1 MSHKSTRSTP
11 AATIGL
17 LTTPNVHTLPIIANV
32 AQLMRIPVTFS
43 NLKTQALIDTGAAA
57 SFLAHRLLICIPY
70 TDIKELQVSD
80 PNVQLFR
87 TVSGEVVKPIGKYE
101 LSIRLA
107 RRHPFIQQFY
117 VITDLDEG
125 CILGYDFLAA
135 NKIVINPSERIIS
148 YTHENELRNLI
159 IPPLSICSISIA
171 TPPQLDLAGV
181 PVEQKE
187 NLKNLLLSYFSLFT
201 ENINELGKAKSIKHS
216 IHTTQLPDVMPMRR
230 TPERLRL
237 VVKKQIEDMLRNNII
252 RPSTSPFAC
261 PILLVAK
268 KEEGQMRFCVD
279 YRPLNNVTVK
289 DRYPI
294 PNIQL
299 IIDSL
304 HGAKY
309 FSTLDLLSGYWQIE
323 IEEKHKYKTAFICEY
338 GLYEF
343 NCMPFGLCNAPST
356 FQREMNTLFKDV
368 LYEFVLV
375 YLDDIIVFSKAMDE
389 HIRHWRIVF
398 DLLTKENLKLKLSKC
413 DFFKTKIKYLGH
425 IITASG
431 FHPDDGKTR
440 SILNYPEPLNVK
452 QLSSFLGLAN
462 YYRKFVREYAKIA
475 HFLTELTKKIV
486 HGYGAR
492 KKGTPFNVS
501 NIA

>member
-1 MSHKSTRSTP
+1 
-11 AATIGL
+11 
-17 LTTPNVHTLPIIANV
+17 
-32 AQLMRIPVTFS
+32 
-43 NLKTQALIDTGAAA
+43 
-57 SFLAHRLLICIPY
+57 
-70 TDIKELQVSD
+70 
-80 PNVQLFR
+80 
-87 TVSGEVVKPIGKYE
+87 
-101 LSIRLA
+101 
-107 RRHPFIQQFY
+107 
-117 VITDLDEG
+117 
-125 CILGYDFLAA
+125 
-135 NKIVINPSERIIS
+135 
-148 YTHENELRNLI
+148 
-159 IPPLSICSISIA
+159 
-171 TPPQLDLAGV
+171 
-181 PVEQKE
+181 
-187 NLKNLLLSYFSLFT
+187 
-201 ENINELGKAKSIKHS
+201 
-216 IHTTQLPDVMPMRR
+216 
-230 TPERLRL
+230 
-237 VVKKQIEDMLRNNII
+237 MLRNNII

-375 YLDDIIVFSKAMDE
+375 YLDDIIVFSKTRDE
-389 HIRHWRIVF
+389 HIRHLRIVF

-413 DFFKTKIKYLGH
+413 DFFKTKIK
-425 IITASG
+425 IPRT
-431 FHPDDGKTR
+431 
-440 SILNYPEPLNVK
+440 
-452 QLSSFLGLAN
+452 
-462 YYRKFVREYAKIA
+462 YYY
-475 HFLTELTKKIV
+475 
-486 HGYGAR
+486 
-492 KKGTPFNVS
+492 S
-501 NIA
+501 

>member
-1 MSHKSTRSTP
+1 
-11 AATIGL
+11 
-17 LTTPNVHTLPIIANV
+17 
-32 AQLMRIPVTFS
+32 
-43 NLKTQALIDTGAAA
+43 
-57 SFLAHRLLICIPY
+57 
-70 TDIKELQVSD
+70 
-80 PNVQLFR
+80 
-87 TVSGEVVKPIGKYE
+87 
-101 LSIRLA
+101 
-107 RRHPFIQQFY
+107 
-117 VITDLDEG
+117 
-125 CILGYDFLAA
+125 
-135 NKIVINPSERIIS
+135 
-148 YTHENELRNLI
+148 
-159 IPPLSICSISIA
+159 
-171 TPPQLDLAGV
+171 
-181 PVEQKE
+181 
-187 NLKNLLLSYFSLFT
+187 
-201 ENINELGKAKSIKHS
+201 
-216 IHTTQLPDVMPMRR
+216 
-230 TPERLRL
+230 
-237 VVKKQIEDMLRNNII
+237 MLRNNII

-268 KEEGQMRFCVD
+268 KEKGQMRFCVD
-279 YRPLNNVTVK
+279 YRPLNNVTVR

-309 FSTLDLLSGYWQIE
+309 FSTLDLLNGYWQIE

-338 GLYEF
+338 GLNEF

-356 FQREMNTLFKDV
+356 TFQRKMNTLFKDV

-375 YLDDIIVFSKAMDE
+375 YLDDIIVFSKTMDE
-389 HIRHWRIVF
+389 HIRHLRIVF
-398 DLLTKENLKLKLSKC
+398 DLLTQENLKLKISKC

-475 HFLTELTKKIV
+475 HFLTELTKK
-486 HGYGAR
+486 R
-492 KKGTPFNVS
+492 
-501 NIA
+501 